1 MRLDHLTP
9 AAVQAWL
16 AETGTSQTALATAAG
31 ITRVHLHRWLHG
43 QTDLSLSVAQR
54 LASTIKKSLA
64 NNHTNR
70 VTPDISSD

>member
-16 AETGTSQTALATAAG
+16 TKTGTSQAALARAAG
-31 ITRVHLHRWLHG
+31 ITRVHLHRFIHD
-43 QTDLSLSVAQR
+43 QTDLSLVVARR

-64 NNHTNR
+64 NNNR
-70 VTPDISSD
+70 